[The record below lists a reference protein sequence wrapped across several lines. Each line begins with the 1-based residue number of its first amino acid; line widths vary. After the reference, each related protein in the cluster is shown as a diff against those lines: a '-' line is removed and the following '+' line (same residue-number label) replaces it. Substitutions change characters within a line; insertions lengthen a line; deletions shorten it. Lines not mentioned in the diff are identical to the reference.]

1 MSAAGPTH
9 GRSCERGEAQARSAR
24 PRAWM
29 AADATLSRFARCR
42 NEAAAR
48 PPVGGD
54 REAIS
59 GGNLL

>member
-9 GRSCERGEAQARSAR
+9 GRRCERGEAQARSAR

-29 AADATLSRFARCR
+29 AADMTQLHFARWS

-48 PPVGGD
+48 PPGGGD

-59 GGNLL
+59 GGKLQ